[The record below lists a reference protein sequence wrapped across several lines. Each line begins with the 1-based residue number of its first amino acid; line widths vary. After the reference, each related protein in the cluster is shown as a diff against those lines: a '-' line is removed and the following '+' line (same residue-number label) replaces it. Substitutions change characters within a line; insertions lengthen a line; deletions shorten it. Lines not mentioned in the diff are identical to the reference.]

1 MRTEALVAWIAI
13 GLIAGLV
20 ARFAIGGNMIRLA
33 IAGMLGGLIAGWVV
47 VVLQVPIP
55 IYDYWTRQIAV
66 ALAGAAI
73 VIAAA
78 RTLD

>member
-1 MRTEALVAWIAI
+1 MRTEALVAWLAI
-13 GLIAGLV
+13 GLVLGILV
-20 ARFAIGGNMIRLA
+20 RLAIGGNMIRLA

-55 IYDYWTRQIAV
+55 IYDYWTRQIV
-66 ALAGAAI
+66 VSLVGAAI